1 MNLKAAGIDVGATS
15 HFVAVSPDRAQP
27 PVREF
32 AAFTADLYRLADWL
46 GECGVET
53 AVMESTGVYWI
64 PLFGVLEERGFE
76 VMLVDPRRIKN
87 VSGRKTDVRD
97 CQWLQQ
103 LQTYGLLSGAFR
115 PEADIRR
122 LRSYL
127 RQRAMLVQYASH
139 HVQHMQKALTQMNV
153 KLQHVISNITG
164 KTGMAIIE
172 AIVSGERDPRQLAK
186 LRDGRIRADEETI
199 ARSPRGHWRDEH
211 IFELT
216 QALDLYRFYHDKIGE
231 CDREIE
237 AQLER
242 LEDHSHGDP
251 PAAKSGRRRSKGNAP
266 RFDVWTHLYRMTGVD
281 LTRIDGVD
289 GFTALKVLSEIGT
302 DMTKWPSAKHFA
314 SWLGLSPDHR
324 ITGGRVM
331 SSPGN
336 ELKDQAQCQ
345 PRGGG
350 LASGC
355 QRAAPLRQRPGRFP
369 AAEEGPTGSAEAIT
383 ATAHKLA
390 RLIHS
395 MLRFGHEYVD
405 AGAEYYEC
413 QYQQR
418 ALRAA
423 KRRAAQLGYQLAPPP
438 DAEDHPTDAP
448 FNAPAA
454 A

>member
-1 MNLKAAGIDVGATS
+1 MMTTRQRSAKPASQTAGERERLPAELSQINLNAAGIDVGASS
-15 HFVAVSPDRAQP
+15 HYVAVSADRAEP

-46 GECGVET
+46 TECG
-53 AVMESTGVYWI
+53 
-64 PLFGVLEERGFE
+64 
-76 VMLVDPRRIKN
+76 VDPRRIKN
-87 VSGRKTDVRD
+87 VSGRKTDVLD

-103 LQTYGLLSGAFR
+103 LYTYGLLSGAFR
-115 PEADIRR
+115 PDEDIRR

-139 HVQHMQKALTQMNV
+139 HIQHMQKALTQMNV

-172 AIVSGERDPRQLAK
+172 AIVSGERDPKRLAQ
-186 LRDGRIRADEETI
+186 LRDPRIRADEATI
-199 ARSPRGHWRDEH
+199 AKSLQGHWREEH

-216 QALDLYRFYHDKIGE
+216 QALELYRFYHAKIAE

-242 LEDHSHGDP
+242 FEDHSDGGS
-251 PAAKSGRRRSKGNAP
+251 PAGNGRRSQGKAP
-266 RFDVWTHLYRMTGVD
+266 RFDIRAHLYRMTGVD

-289 GFTALKVLSEIGT
+289 GFTALKVVSEIGT
-302 DMTKWPSAKHFA
+302 DMTKWPSAKHFS
-314 SWLGLSPDHR
+314 SWLGLSPDNR

-331 SSPGN
+331 SSKTKTSAN
-336 ELKDQAQCQ
+336 
-345 PRGGG
+345 
-350 LASGC
+350 
-355 QRAAPLRQRPGRFP
+355 RAAAALRL
-369 AAEEGPTGSAEAIT
+369 AANALHRSDSALGAFLRRKKAQLGAPKAII

-390 RLIHS
+390 RLIYT
-395 MLRFGHEYVD
+395 MLRYGQEYVD
-405 AGAEYYEC
+405 AGAEYYET

-423 KRRAAQLGYQLAPPP
+423 KRRAAQLGYQLVPMSDAADLTTYAPPG
-438 DAEDHPTDAP
+438 AP
-448 FNAPAA
+448 IAA
-454 A
+454 